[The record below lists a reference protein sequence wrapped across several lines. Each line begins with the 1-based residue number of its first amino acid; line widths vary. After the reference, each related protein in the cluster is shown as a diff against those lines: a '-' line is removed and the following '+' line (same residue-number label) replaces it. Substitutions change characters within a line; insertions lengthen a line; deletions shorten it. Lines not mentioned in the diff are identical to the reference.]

1 MTKMSLI
8 NAKQE
13 IVQSMTNALKNED
26 ANAYEQAMIQ
36 LSESIK
42 DEVLEEA
49 KGLAGAKDS
58 EILSARG
65 VRQLTSKERAYFVE
79 LGKAMTSENPR
90 QALSNIDAV
99 MPETEIDAIFDGLKE
114 SHALLAELDVQ
125 NTKGAIKYIY
135 NTDARQLAVWGKL
148 TDEIKKEI
156 SASFTEVDMTLLK
169 LTAFIPVSQAMVDLG
184 PEWLENFIRQVLT
197 EALACGLEN
206 AVVNNLNDN
215 EGCLGMVVDFTKS
228 ATVSSSTGVT
238 TYKKQTATKVTDFK
252 PKTYGPIVAKLAKTE
267 GGKDRNVHDLI
278 LVCNPT
284 DYYNKIMPATVREYA
299 GAYVHDAFPIATKVV
314 PCSAVTEGEAI
325 LGMSGQYFL
334 GIGMGSTDGVI
345 EYSDDAQFIEDNRVF
360 KTKLYANG
368 KPKDANSFILL
379 DVSAVEAY
387 IPEVKT
393 TTAAA

>member
-1 MTKMSLI
+1 MSLI
-8 NAKQE
+8 NVNQE
-13 IVQSMTNALKNED
+13 FSQKMMDALKNENEEGYVQAMND
-26 ANAYEQAMIQ
+26 FAQSIETKVLEQAKA
-36 LSESIK
+36 LN
-42 DEVLEEA
+42 
-49 KGLAGAKDS
+49 GAKDS
-58 EILSARG
+58 EILASRG

-79 LGKAMTSENPR
+79 LGKAMTAENPR
-90 QALSNIDAV
+90 QALSNIEAV
-99 MPETEIDAIFDGLKE
+99 MPETEIDAIFENLKE
-114 SHALLAELDVQ
+114 GHELLANLDVQ

-184 PEWLENFIRQVLT
+184 PEWLENFVRQVLT

-206 AVVNNLNDN
+206 AVVNNLSDDA
-215 EGCLGMVVDFTKS
+215 GCLGMVVDFTKS
-228 ATVSSSTGVT
+228 ATVNASTKVT
-238 TYKKQTATKVTDFK
+238 TYKKQTATKVTDLT
-252 PKTYGPIVAKLAKTE
+252 PATYGALVAKLAKTE
-267 GGKDRNVHDLI
+267 GGKDRAVKDLI
-278 LVCNPT
+278 MVCNPT

-325 LGMSGQYFL
+325 LGMAGQYFL

-345 EYSDDAQFIEDNRVF
+345 EYSDDCQFIEDNRVF

-368 KPKDANSFILL
+368 RPKDATSFILL
-379 DVSAVEAY
+379 DVSALEAY
-387 IPEVKT
+387 IPTVKT
-393 TTAAA
+393 KTEAAA